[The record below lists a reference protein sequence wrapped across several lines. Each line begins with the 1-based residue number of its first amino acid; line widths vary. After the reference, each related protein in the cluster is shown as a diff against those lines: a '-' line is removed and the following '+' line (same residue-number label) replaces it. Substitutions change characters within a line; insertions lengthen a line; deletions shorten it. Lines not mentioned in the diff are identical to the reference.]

1 MKPFSKIFA
10 ACSFA
15 AAATSLFSADIAGS
29 GGKDSELKPYPRSPT
44 PESAPSSS
52 ETENRARQFK
62 IPAGMKL
69 DLWAAEPMLANAV
82 AFCLDEKGRVFVSET
97 HRYRTSVLDIRHY
110 MFMLEDDLACR
121 TVEDR
126 TAMVKKH
133 FGTKWTDLAI
143 ESEVVRLLED
153 RSGSGKADFSS
164 IYADKF
170 DSDLDG
176 IASGVLARKGKV
188 WFTNI
193 PEMTLLEGTDSKGK
207 AISRKTESRGY
218 GVRFSYTG
226 HDMHGLAI
234 GPDGRLYF
242 SFGDRGANVL
252 TKEGRRL
259 MFPDEGGVFRAE
271 LDGSNLEVF
280 AHGLRNPQELA
291 FNEFGDLFT
300 GDNDS
305 DQGDRE
311 RWVHVVEGSDSGW
324 RVGYQH
330 APLGNAG
337 PWNMERLWIPSFDGQ
352 AAYVLPPTANIADGP
367 SGLVHNPGTG
377 LSAKL
382 DGRFFLAYFKGAS
395 ASSGVSSL
403 AAKRD
408 GAGYVL
414 TAHESF
420 IGNALPADVDIGPDG
435 SIYFAD
441 WGEGW
446 ERTKKSRIY
455 RLTDTEASKQ
465 PVVAETKRLIGQ
477 GFEATTTTNLVGFLE
492 HKNMRVRQEAQF
504 ELAARGSE
512 ALPLLKQVALVGKN
526 PLARMHA
533 IWGMGQIG
541 RKGKTAL
548 INPTKDIADSLVTLL
563 KDPDAEIRAQAL
575 RTLADGSGPTVLTPV
590 IKAMEDASPRVRSFA
605 AQAVAKLAGP
615 AAFEGITK
623 LLWQNNGSDRVLQ
636 HVGAMGLAKAAT
648 IDQRIAASKDV
659 SPAVRKATAV
669 AFRMRGE
676 AEIAPMLRDAD
687 PLIALEAARAIND
700 LPIPA
705 ARPALAAMGDSAALT
720 GVLTSFG
727 TLPQTFMPN
736 GTDTGIRDVREGQP
750 MPWGNAPVDHLTP
763 MLLRIVNA
771 NFRSGT
777 PADAARLPSI
787 ALRSDVSNL
796 IRTEALFALANW
808 ATPHQRD
815 RIVGIYRP
823 IDGRSPVAAQNA
835 LAPHISALLKQ
846 RNEAVQ
852 IAVCTAIARLQMV
865 EAGPELKDGL
875 ANLGNSPKARAAM
888 LGALGEL
895 RSPLLAQAII
905 DVEKDE
911 AADVRKEAGRWMA
924 SVNKGGA
931 LASLEKTI
939 ETAPIGEQQA
949 AFINLGAIQDPGA
962 DAFIAKWLNKLT
974 AGEAP
979 KELALEIVQA
989 AAGREADNVK
999 TALAAY
1005 QAKKGNGPIAKFQ
1018 ETLFGGNA
1026 VNGRKVFFEKAEASC
1041 LRCHKVMGEG
1051 GEAGPELTG
1060 IASKRDRAYFLESIV
1075 TPNAQIAP
1083 GFESVLVTKKNG
1095 QQVAGSVRSETDT
1108 DLVIISPE
1116 DGMVTVK
1123 KADVKSREKSPSG
1136 MLEGVADSI
1145 GARDLRDVIEYLAT
1159 LQ

>member
-1 MKPFSKIFA
+1 MKPFPKLVA
-10 ACSFA
+10 AWSFA
-15 AAATSLFSADIAGS
+15 AAATSLLSADIAGS
-29 GGKDSELKPYPRSPT
+29 ASKDSELKPYPRSPI
-44 PESAPSSS
+44 PESSPASS
-52 ETENRARQFK
+52 ETENRSRQFK

-82 AFCLDEKGRVFVSET
+82 SFCLDEKGRVFVSET

-121 TVEDR
+121 TIEDR

-170 DSDLDG
+170 NSELDG

-193 PEMTLLEGTDSKGK
+193 PELTLLEGTDSNGH
-207 AISRKTESRGY
+207 AISRKTVSRGY

-226 HDMHGLAI
+226 HDMHGLII

-259 MFPDEGGVFRAE
+259 LFPDEGGVFRSE
-271 LDGSNLEVF
+271 LDGSNLEMF

-291 FNEFGDLFT
+291 FNEYGDLFT

-311 RWVHVVEGSDSGW
+311 RWVYIVEGSDSGW

-337 PWNMERLWIPSFDGQ
+337 PWNMERLWVPSFDGQ
-352 AAYVLPPTANIADGP
+352 AAYVLPPVANIADGP

-403 AAKRD
+403 AARRD

-455 RLTDTEASKQ
+455 RLTDTEAAKQ
-465 PVVAETKRLIGQ
+465 PIVAETKRLIGQ
-477 GFEATTTTNLVGFLE
+477 GFEATTTTNLLVFLE

-512 ALPLLKQVALVGKN
+512 ALPLLKQVALTGKN
-526 PLARMHA
+526 PFARMHA

-541 RKGKTAL
+541 RKGTTAL
-548 INPTKDIADSLVTLL
+548 INPTKDIADSLVALL
-563 KDPDAEIRAQAL
+563 KDPNAEIRAQAL

-590 IKAMEDASPRVRSFA
+590 IKAMEDSSPRVRSFA

-615 AAFEGITK
+615 AAFAGITK
-623 LLWQNNGSDRVLQ
+623 LLWQNHGADRVLQ

-648 IDQRIAASKDV
+648 IDQRVAASKDV

-676 AEIAPMLRDAD
+676 AEIAPMLHDTD

-700 LPIPA
+700 LPILGA
-705 ARPALAAMGDSAALT
+705 QPALAAMGDAEALT
-720 GVLTSFG
+720 GVLKSFG
-727 TLPQTFMPN
+727 TLPQTFMPT
-736 GTDTGIRDVREGQP
+736 GTDQEIRDIREGQP

-777 PADAARLPSI
+777 SADANRLPSV
-787 ALRSDVSNL
+787 ALRRDVSNL

-823 IDGRSPVAAQNA
+823 IEGRSPVAAQKA
-835 LAPHISALLKQ
+835 LAPHIPALLKQ
-846 RNEAVQ
+846 QNEAVQ
-852 IAVCTAIARLQMV
+852 IAACAAIARLQLI

-875 ANLGNSPKARAAM
+875 ANLKNSPKARAAM

-911 AADVRKEAGRWMA
+911 TADVRKEAGRWMA

-962 DAFIAKWLNKLT
+962 DAFIAKWLGKLT

-989 AAGREADNVK
+989 AAGREAENVK

-1005 QAKKGNGPIAKFQ
+1005 QAKKGSSPVAKFQ

-1083 GFESVLVTKKNG
+1083 GFESVLVTKNNG
-1095 QQVAGSVRSETDT
+1095 QQVAGIVRSETAT

-1136 MLEGVADSI
+1136 MLEGVADAI

-1159 LQ
+1159 LK